1 MKRGGRVA
9 AGVGVAVVVA
19 VVVTG
24 CGSGSDGSERQKA
37 QMRSYCV
44 ALGDWQEARDEANG
58 DTGVVNG
65 AGDAALAAARH
76 LDQSGLE
83 PAGSDLLTDTSHAVN
98 GDTTSEGRAVSS
110 CDADGFETL
119 VHQPS

>member
-1 MKRGGRVA
+1 MA
-9 AGVGVAVVVA
+9 ARAGAACVVA
-19 VVVTG
+19 VVAGVVMTG
-24 CGSGSDGSERQKA
+24 CGSGSDGSGRQKA

-44 ALGDWQEARDEANG
+44 ALWAWQEARDEANG
-58 DTGVVNG
+58 DAGVVNG
-65 AGDAALAAARH
+65 AGDAALAVARH
-76 LDQSGLE
+76 LDKSGLA
-83 PAGSDLLTDTSHAVN
+83 PAGGDLLADTSHAVH